1 MFKRMT
7 QEVSPPGLAQYS
19 TLPWS
24 ISYALQYR
32 DATLRSK
39 EIRPLFKTNI
49 ANLGFYLLM
58 KATDDDDVLQADLL
72 RQAYKSRFQY
82 DRIPPGTL
90 DAALAHLDEQDPPQV
105 NGAKLAI
112 VSRAGFSNWTDR
124 FATTLQ
130 DSVKED
136 DSLFMVA
143 NSPYVGF
150 HEVAQH
156 SLLRMKRLGVMKP
169 SRFERPELPAGF
181 LLEPQ
186 GVDLNVLPLPH
197 DFGRPE
203 NAVVFD
209 DVLHRGNVRQQ
220 VFDYWTRDGADQPCF
235 VTAVTVPST

>member
-72 RQAYKSRFQY
+72 RQAYK
-82 DRIPPGTL
+82 
-90 DAALAHLDEQDPPQV
+90 QDPPQV

-220 VFDYWTRDGADQPCF
+220 VFDYWTRDGADQPRF
-235 VTAVTVPST
+235 VTAVTVPSS